1 MTDQAWQA
9 RWLRTD
15 RPEPDGAQQGW
26 AAVIAID
33 GPAASGKSTV
43 GEAVA
48 HRLGYLYFDTGAM
61 YRAITWL
68 ALARGVPVADEARVT
83 ALADAAEIDV
93 LPAVQED
100 GRQYTVLVD
109 GQDVTW
115 AIREPAVANNVS
127 QVSTYPGVRAALV
140 AQQRRLASRGRIVM
154 VGRDI
159 GTVVLP
165 DAPLKI
171 YLDASAEE
179 RARRRWQEEQA
190 RGGMRPYD
198 AVLAEVRRRD
208 QIDSTRAVAPLRP
221 ASDAVIVDSTAM
233 AIEQVVEILMA
244 LIVRQG

>member
-1 MTDQAWQA
+1 MTDQARQA
-9 RWLRTD
+9 RS
-15 RPEPDGAQQGW
+15 
-26 AAVIAID
+26 AVIAID

-48 HRLGYLYFDTGAM
+48 SRLDYLYFDTGAM
-61 YRAITWL
+61 YRAVTWL
-68 ALARGVPVADEARVT
+68 ALERGVPVDDEAQVT
-83 ALADAAEIDV
+83 ALAQAADIDV
-93 LPAVQED
+93 LPAVQAD

-115 AIREPAVANNVS
+115 AIREPAVAGHVS
-127 QVSTYPGVRAALV
+127 QVSAYAGVRAALV

-179 RARRRWQEEQA
+179 RAQRRWLEEQA
-190 RGGMRPYD
+190 RGGQRCYEQ
-198 AVLAEVRRRD
+198 VLAEVRHRD
-208 QIDSTRAVAPLRP
+208 QIDSTRQVAPLRP
-221 ASDAVIVDSTAM
+221 AGDAVIIDSTEM
-233 AIEQVVEILMA
+233 ALEQVVERVLRLA
-244 LIVRQG
+244 AVV